1 MRACTEE
8 SSQQAGCMVISAGI
22 YCIYTQQGAKMTTT
36 KDSLLVK
43 FRSRDTQF
51 GVTRNTVKVLAQE
64 LDVNETQVIH
74 MALSKFA
81 AEVLPAYA
89 PDDGP
94 LTAKQIKAL
103 RSDAE
108 KHIPTGKTL
117 SKEELFS

>member
-1 MRACTEE
+1 
-8 SSQQAGCMVISAGI
+8 
-22 YCIYTQQGAKMTTT
+22 MTVT

-43 FRSRDTQF
+43 FRSKDTQF
-51 GVTRNTVKVLAQE
+51 GVTRGTVKVLAQE

-81 AEVLPAYA
+81 ADVLPAYS

-103 RSDAE
+103 RKDAE
-108 KHIPTGKTL
+108 KHLPKGKTL
-117 SKEELFS
+117 SREVLFA